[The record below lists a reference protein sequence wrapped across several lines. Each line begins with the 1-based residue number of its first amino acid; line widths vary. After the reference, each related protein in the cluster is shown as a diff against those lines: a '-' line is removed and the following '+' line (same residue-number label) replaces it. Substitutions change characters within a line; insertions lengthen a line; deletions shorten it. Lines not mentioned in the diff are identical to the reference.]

1 VSAVIDTEALR
12 VQPELTGETVVLTQ
26 LDETYFETAWKA
38 LQEPETTRL
47 TGTHTKFTPEQI
59 RTWLAGRTGL
69 DDRADYAIVR
79 KSDRAHI
86 GDLAL
91 TDIDKDN
98 RSAAFRIALNGP
110 EFFGMGYGT
119 EATGLLL
126 DYAFGA
132 VGLHR
137 VSLEVF
143 DYNLRA
149 RRAYEKAGFVREGLQ
164 REALWWDGEW
174 HDVVTM
180 AVVETDPRP

>member
-1 VSAVIDTEALR
+1 MSAVIDTEALR
-12 VQPELTGETVVLTQ
+12 TQPELTGELVVLTQ

-38 LQEPETTRL
+38 LQEPETIRL
-47 TGTHTKFTPEQI
+47 TGTHTRFAPKQI
-59 RTWLAGRTGL
+59 RTWLAGRRGL

-79 KSDRAHI
+79 TEDRAHV

-91 TDIDKDN
+91 TDVDKDN
-98 RSAAFRIALNGP
+98 RSASFRIALNGP
-110 EFFGMGYGT
+110 EFFGVGYGT
-119 EATGLLL
+119 EATRLLL
-126 DYAFGA
+126 DYAFDV

-143 DYNLRA
+143 DYNPRA
-149 RRAYEKAGFVREGLQ
+149 QRAYEKAGFVREGLQ

-180 AVVETDPRP
+180 AILKTDPRP